1 MGLCKVLILDL
12 EHLKFESLAPSDV
25 RVKPQ
30 LRPNAAEHVFAGVKR
45 SRQVRRG
52 GQIILLKTILA
63 SLSRFEQE
71 HTRNKL

>member
-12 EHLKFESLAPSDV
+12 EHLKSESLAPSDV
-25 RVKPQ
+25 RPQ
-30 LRPNAAEHVFAGVKR
+30 LRPKAAEHVFAGVKR
-45 SRQVRRG
+45 SQQVRRG